1 MSRSKDYLTI
11 EATTSD
17 QLLTD
22 SNGGLRSTRF
32 DDIYYHPGQGA
43 EESQHV
49 FLAGNDLPNRWL
61 ANDQKTPSKDYFVIA
76 ETGFGSGLNFLACW
90 QLWRDS
96 HRQAAADQA
105 PRTLYFYSS
114 ELYPLSSA
122 ALIKSIRH
130 YNPFPDLANELHNHY
145 PDAIGG
151 DYLIELDTDTPF
163 PVVLVLLF
171 GDSSE
176 AFKRLEYYPIDHF
189 NRENDSSIKPTLNAT
204 KESDHR
210 GLTVDAW
217 FLDGYAPTKNPD
229 LWKNL
234 IYALM
239 AKHSSANSTVA
250 TFTVART
257 VRDGLSKHGFA
268 VKKVSGFGRK
278 REMLTGTFQANTATT
293 LAATKLTAMPQRKKA
308 PRDLSNCYY
317 PGTQPCHNIGDKKR
331 RATIVGAGIAGCCTA
346 YQLAKRGWQVNL
358 LDSHDEVA
366 SAASGNPRAVLY
378 ARTAQHRSAM
388 ADFHEAALHYAQQ
401 FYPQLGDCQ
410 LTEGLKG
417 MLKLGESLPDELLN
431 AHPELSSRRNVNIDQ
446 ASQLS
451 GVATRLGGIYYPQA
465 GWLVPKAICQALSGI
480 EDIEFIANTKI
491 NRLEKTSTA
500 WQAHDHQGNS
510 FDSDIIVIASG
521 QLSHQF
527 EQTAWLPLRFLRGQT
542 TDLPATAE
550 SQKLR
555 LAICQEGYSTPAE
568 NGYHSI
574 GSSYSKDTEQ
584 QLSTQDHLDNINKLR
599 ASLAD
604 NSDWR
609 CQLES
614 SEQSLVSLNGR
625 VGFRC
630 VTPDYLPIVGPIA
643 DQKDFLERFD
653 FLKKDAKKTPKE
665 RAVSHRG
672 LFVNTGFGSHGYTTA
687 PLAARLLVAQIEA
700 TPMPLG
706 DKITQAIAPNRFLV
720 RQLIRG

>member
-11 EATTSD
+11 EATSSD
-17 QLLTD
+17 QLFTD
-22 SNGGLRSTRF
+22 SNGGLRSSRF

-49 FLAGNDLPNRWL
+49 FLAGNDLPYRWL
-61 ANDQKTPSKDYFVIA
+61 ANGQETPSKDHFVIA

-96 HRQAAADQA
+96 HHHIAADQA

-130 YNPFPDLANELHNHY
+130 YNPFPNLATELLNRY

-151 DYLIELDTDTPF
+151 DYLIELDTDTSF

-176 AFKRLEYYPIDHF
+176 AFKRLEYYPKGNPNDQNHSTIASNF
-189 NRENDSSIKPTLNAT
+189 NAKSGTN
-204 KESDHR
+204 HR

-217 FLDGYAPTKNPD
+217 FLDGYAPTKSPD
-229 LWKNL
+229 LWQNS

-239 AKHSSANSTVA
+239 AKHSAANTTVA

-268 VKKVSGFGRK
+268 VKKIPGFGRK
-278 REMLTGTFQANTATT
+278 REMLTGTFEANTVTT
-293 LAATKLTAMPQRKKA
+293 LTAIPQRKKV
-308 PRDLSNCYY
+308 RSDLSNCYY
-317 PGTQPCHNIGDKKR
+317 PGTKPSHNFGDKKR

-410 LTEGLKG
+410 LAQGLKG

-431 AHPELSSRRNVNIDQ
+431 AHPELRSRRNVNVDQ
-446 ASQLS
+446 ASELS
-451 GVATRLGGIYYPQA
+451 GVATRQGGIYYPQA
-465 GWLVPKAICQALSGI
+465 GWLAPKVICQALSGTAGI
-480 EDIEFIANTKI
+480 KFIANTQI
-491 NRLEKTSTA
+491 NRLEKKSTA
-500 WQAHDHQGNS
+500 WRAHDQQGNA
-510 FDSDIIVIASG
+510 FDSDIIVITSG
-521 QLSHQF
+521 HLSHQF
-527 EQTAWLPLRFLRGQT
+527 EQTAWLPLRFMRGQT
-542 TDLPATAE
+542 TDLAATTE

-555 LAICQEGYSTPAE
+555 LAICKEGYSTPAD

-574 GSSYSKDTEQ
+574 GSSYSKDNELA
-584 QLSTQDHLDNINKLR
+584 LSPQDHLDNIQKLR
-599 ASLAD
+599 ASLAN
-604 NSDWR
+604 NSDWYR
-609 CQLES
+609 QLEAS
-614 SEQSLVSLNGR
+614 QESLASLNGR

-630 VTPDYLPIVGPIA
+630 VTPDYLPIVGPVA
-643 DQKDFLERFD
+643 EKNDFLKRFNS
-653 FLKKDAKKTPKE
+653 LKKDAKKTPE
-665 RAVSHRG
+665 QRAVSHCG

-700 TPMPLG
+700 TPIPLG